1 MFIFIITTIY
11 CQSILDGLKMVE
23 KSLKYTYDNSIIYK
37 NCKPIFG
44 LPCQIQQYQNT
55 QQELKMKKYIDEEAN
70 LFLSLIESDQKYH
83 QYYQGTINQIKKEIG
98 LYEINEEYLS
108 ILMDFDQFIL
118 EKEQKLIEHKYY
130 VELQEREIHSINKT
144 NDTFKDHNGSLFIN
158 FKDLYIPKKAKQNTK
173 TTTNN
178 INIQTA
184 EKDGTISFS
193 KGVYLS
199 QFYVKSLK
207 KNSKIT
213 LEFLGGKTT
222 DIDIQVD
229 ENWVFIKGP
238 VDHQIINITIS
249 KYTAIDSILI
259 KLKKLYYTQEQISML
274 LIQNLL
280 LKQKLLHQD
289 KKLNKQMI
297 EENYEKENKKQKVII
312 LQDLDYDQIDDIIAF
327 LELIELEIK
336 KIKGK
341 SQNKK
346 LNSDQ
351 ILDVIDQIIKGQD
364 NQKQL
369 EKFQNI
375 LEIFFQSNLNEE
387 GIKLLYQDLI
397 KAKSDLQEK

>member
-55 QQELKMKKYIDEEAN
+55 QQELKMKNYIDEEAN
-70 LFLSLIESDQKYH
+70 LFLSLIESDQQYH

-144 NDTFKDHNGSLFIN
+144 NDTFKDHNGSLFIY
-158 FKDLYIPKKAKQNTK
+158 FKDLYIPKKTKQNTK
-173 TTTNN
+173 TKSNH
-178 INIQTA
+178 INIETA

-222 DIDIQVD
+222 DIDIKVD

-351 ILDVIDQIIKGQD
+351 ILDIIDQIIKGQD

-387 GIKLLYQDLI
+387 GIKILYQDLI